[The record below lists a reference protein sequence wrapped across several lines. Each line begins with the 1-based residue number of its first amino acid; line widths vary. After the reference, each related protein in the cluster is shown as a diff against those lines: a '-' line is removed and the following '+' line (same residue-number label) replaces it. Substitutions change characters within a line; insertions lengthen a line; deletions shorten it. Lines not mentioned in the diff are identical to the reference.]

1 MNLGGIEDVAY
12 STEQIRN
19 IALVGHSG
27 AGKTELVDAL
37 LHGAGKITHK
47 GTIDAGS
54 TVSDADPREKELKHS
69 LKTGFCHLDHD
80 GVHVNLLDTPGHPDF
95 IGRALSVLPAVETV
109 AVVVNAATGIE
120 TMTQRTL
127 DAAAERRLCRMLVVN
142 KIDADGVDT
151 AAVLEQIQEAF
162 GTECLPVNLPAAN
175 GSKVVDVF
183 FKGEGDD
190 TDLGSVEDAHEQI
203 VDQVVEMD
211 DDLMELYL
219 EEGEIAPEQ
228 LHDAFE
234 KALRDGHLIPVCFV
248 SAATDAGIPELLEVI
263 AKLMPSPSEGNPP
276 DFVSGSE
283 AAPVAL
289 APDPDAHAV
298 AHVVKV
304 DIDPFRGRM
313 AFLRVHQGTLRRGR
327 QIFVGDARKPLKIG
341 HLLRLNGADH
351 SELEAVACGDICA
364 IPRAEDVFFNAVLH
378 DAHDQDDTRLES
390 LPLPDPMYGRAISAE
405 SDAQAQKAN
414 EALGVLCAEDP
425 TLRVEQIPAMNETVL
440 FGIGELHLRIALDE
454 VAEKYGV
461 KVAVSL
467 PSIAYRET
475 VTAKADGHHRHKKQ
489 TGGAGQFG
497 EVFLRIE
504 PLPRGGGFEFVDQV
518 VGGVIPSQFIPAV
531 EKGVREV
538 LLGGAIS
545 GYPLQDVRVIVYDG
559 KHHSVDSKEIAFV
572 QAGKRAFINAVQSA
586 TPIVMEPV
594 VDVNVTVPENCMG
607 DVAGDLS
614 GMRGSVKGTNVLSGA
629 RLEVLGQVPLKEVQD
644 YHSRLNSLSGGEGSF
659 TMTFSHYAPVPALD
673 QQELIKAFRHDGE

>member
-1 MNLGGIEDVAY
+1 MAY
-12 STEQIRN
+12 STEDIRN

-27 AGKTELVDAL
+27 AGKTELADAL
-37 LHGAGKITHK
+37 LHGAGKISHR
-47 GTIDAGS
+47 GTVDAGD
-54 TVSDADPREKELKHS
+54 TVSDSDPREKELKHS
-69 LKTGFCHLDHD
+69 LKTGFCHFDHA

-95 IGRALSVLPAVETV
+95 VGRALSVLPAVETA

-120 TMTQRTL
+120 TMTQRAME
-127 DAAAERRLCRMLVVN
+127 AAAERHVCRVVVVN
-142 KIDADGVDT
+142 RIDAEDVDT
-151 AAVLEQIQEAF
+151 AAVLERIQDAF
-162 GTECLPVNLPAAN
+162 GGECLPVNLPAAD
-175 GSKVVDVF
+175 GAKVVDVF
-183 FKGEGDD
+183 FHGDGED
-190 TDLGSVEDAHEQI
+190 TDLGPVADAHERI
-203 VDQVVEMD
+203 LDQVVEVD

-219 EEGEIAPEQ
+219 EEGEVSAGQ

-234 KALRDGHLIPVCFV
+234 KALREGHLVPVCFV
-248 SAATDAGIPELLEVI
+248 SAATGVGVPELLDVF
-263 AKLMPSPSEGNPP
+263 AKLMPSPGEGNPP
-276 DFVSGSE
+276 AFVTGPE
-283 AAPVAL
+283 AQPVAL
-289 APDPDAHAV
+289 TPDPEAHAV

-313 AFLRVHQGTLRRGR
+313 AVVRVHQGTLRRGR
-327 QIFVGDARKPLKIG
+327 QIFVGDARKPLKLS
-341 HLLRLNGADH
+341 HLLKLNGAEH
-351 SELEAVACGDICA
+351 TEVETAVSGDICA

-390 LPLPDPMYGRAISAE
+390 LALPVPMYGRAIGAE
-405 SDAQAQKAN
+405 SDTQAQKAN
-414 EALGVLCAEDP
+414 EALAVLCAEDP
-425 TLRVEQIPAMNETVL
+425 TLRLDHIPAMNETVL

-454 VAEKYGV
+454 VADKYGV
-461 KVAVSL
+461 VVATAL

-475 VTAKADGHHRHKKQ
+475 VTTKAEGHHRHKKQ

-538 LLGGAIS
+538 LQEGAVA

-572 QAGKRAFINAVQSA
+572 QAGKRAFINAVRDA
-586 TPIVMEPV
+586 VPIVMEPV
-594 VDVNVTVPENCMG
+594 VDVNVAVPEHCMG

-614 GMRGSVKGTNVLSGA
+614 GMRGSVKGTNMVAGG
-629 RLEVLGQVPLKEVQD
+629 RLEVLGQVPLKEIQD

-659 TMTFSHYAPVPALD
+659 AMTFSHYAAVPAMH
-673 QQELIKAFRHDGE
+673 QQELVKAFRHDGE

>member
-1 MNLGGIEDVAY
+1 MAY
-12 STEQIRN
+12 NTEQIRN

-27 AGKTELVDAL
+27 AGKTELTDAL
-37 LHGAGKITHK
+37 LHGAGKIPHK
-47 GTIDAGS
+47 GSIDAGN
-54 TVSDADPREKELKHS
+54 TVSDTDPREKEHRHS
-69 LKTGFCHLDHD
+69 LKTGFCHFDHE

-95 IGRALSVLPAVETV
+95 VGRALSVLPAVETA
-109 AVVVNAATGIE
+109 AVVVNAATGVE
-120 TMTQRTL
+120 TMTQRTM
-127 DAAAERRLCRMLVVN
+127 DAAAERRLCRMVVVN
-142 KIDADGVDT
+142 RIDAEGADT
-151 AAVLEQIQEAF
+151 ARVLEQIRDAF
-162 GTECLPVNLPAAN
+162 GSECLPVNLPAGN
-175 GSKVVDVF
+175 GAKVVDVF
-183 FKGEGDD
+183 FHGDGEE
-190 TDLGSVEDAHEQI
+190 TDLGAVEDAHERI

-211 DDLMELYL
+211 DDLMETYL

-234 KALRDGHLIPVCFV
+234 EALRDGHLVPVCFA
-248 SAATDAGIPELLEVI
+248 SAATGTGIPELLDVI
-263 AKLMPSPSEGNPP
+263 ARLMPSPTEGNPP
-276 DFVSGSE
+276 AFVTGRE
-283 AAPVAL
+283 AEPVTLTA
-289 APDPDAHAV
+289 DPEAHAV

-313 AFLRVHQGTLRRGR
+313 AVLRVHQGTLRRGR
-327 QIFVGDARKPLKIG
+327 QIFVGDARKPLKIS
-341 HLLRLNGADH
+341 HLLKLNGADH
-351 SELEAVACGDICA
+351 GEIEAAACGDICA

-390 LPLPDPMYGRAISAE
+390 TALPEPMYGRAISAE

-414 EALGVLCAEDP
+414 EALSVLCAEDP
-425 TLRVEQIPAMNETVL
+425 TLRLDHIPAMNETVL

-461 KVAVSL
+461 KVATAL

-475 VTAKADGHHRHKKQ
+475 VTARAEGHHRHKKQ

-504 PLPRGGGFEFVDQV
+504 PLSRGGGFEFVDQV

-538 LLGGAIS
+538 LQEGAIS
-545 GYPLQDVRVIVYDG
+545 GYPLQDVRVTVYDG

-572 QAGKRAFINAVQSA
+572 QAGKRAFINAVKSA

-594 VDVNVTVPENCMG
+594 VDVNVSVPENCMG

-614 GMRGSVKGTNVLSGA
+614 GMRGSVKGTNVLAGG
-629 RLEVLGQVPLKEVQD
+629 RLEVLGQAPLKEVQD

-659 TMTFSHYAPVPALD
+659 TMTFSHYAPVPVPD
-673 QQELIKAFRHDGE
+673 QQELVRAYRHDGE